1 MKIYVNFLSAVKP
14 VRNCPAFASHL
25 RAPGVSQTET
35 KFTRSKDALTIA
47 ILAQYDSM
55 CFVLNVWPPDQFAPR
70 PAHGFNP
77 ARPEGTVAPSPAG
90 RNLNHVA
97 KQNGRNP

>member
-14 VRNCPAFASHL
+14 LRNCPAFACHL
-25 RAPGVSQTET
+25 RARRVSQTET
-35 KFTRSKDALTIA
+35 KFTRYRDALTIA

-55 CFVLNVWPPDQFAPR
+55 CFVLNVWPPDQFAPYCCPSVQLDR
-70 PAHGFNP
+70 
-77 ARPEGTVAPSPAG
+77 ARRDPSPTLSR

-97 KQNGRNP
+97 K